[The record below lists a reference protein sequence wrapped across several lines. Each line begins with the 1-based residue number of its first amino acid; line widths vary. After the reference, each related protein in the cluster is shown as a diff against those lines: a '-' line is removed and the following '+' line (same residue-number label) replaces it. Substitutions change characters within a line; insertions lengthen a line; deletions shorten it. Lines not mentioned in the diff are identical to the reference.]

1 MQNQVSTIL
10 LLVAA
15 VTVVIEIQ
23 HLREDVES
31 PNDGRSSINH
41 NIDKPEVAYHK
52 SNVQIETCNT
62 RSPKQVCFQPVLL
75 RFFLGNSQYFS
86 YFYDF
91 RLIHILFDHDF
102 VLVTLDKADLSVP
115 DVPTS
120 RGSHSSRKTLLRT
133 FNTPT
138 HTRRVP
144 GRAADRA

>member
-62 RSPKQVCFQPVLL
+62 RSPKKVCFQPVLL
-75 RFFLGNSQYFS
+75 RFFGKFLVFFEFLRFSPNSHFFRPRLRFGDLGQS
-86 YFYDF
+86 
-91 RLIHILFDHDF
+91 RL
-102 VLVTLDKADLSVP
+102 
-115 DVPTS
+115 TS
-120 RGSHSSRKTLLRT
+120 
-133 FNTPT
+133 P
-138 HTRRVP
+138 
-144 GRAADRA
+144 